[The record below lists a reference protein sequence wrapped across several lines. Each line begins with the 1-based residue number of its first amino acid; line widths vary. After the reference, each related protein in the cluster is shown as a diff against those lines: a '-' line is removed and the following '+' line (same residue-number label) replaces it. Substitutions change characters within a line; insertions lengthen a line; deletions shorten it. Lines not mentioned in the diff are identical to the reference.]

1 MIHILKGKIRA
12 LHKKWFKSFLL
23 LLIEVITS
31 SDNDLFS
38 VETKLKYVLP
48 VFEGCSSSPEHR
60 VTRAERKTRLR
71 GSDDGNTN
79 GILSA
84 DHKCR

>member
-1 MIHILKGKIRA
+1 MVQ
-12 LHKKWFKSFLL
+12 
-23 LLIEVITS
+23 LIFVVDLSNHVFTTRKRS

-48 VFEGCSSSPEHR
+48 VFEVCSSSPEHR

-71 GSDDGNTN
+71 GSDDGNRN